1 MSDASDWRC
10 WRLVRH
16 IPVEGIVLGFLHAIA
31 AGSLISLRLVVNGRL
46 HLYNLPVLY
55 PCIITMFVG
64 AATTSTDALP
74 SLCWLMFCR
83 PCFVRLADA
92 LPPLLSYFDGCFAV
106 MLVTCWSSST
116 DALPSW

>member
-31 AGSLISLRLVVNGRL
+31 AGSLISLRLVVSGRL

-55 PCIITMFVG
+55 RRIIIMFVG
-64 AATTSTDALP
+64 AVSTKTDDLP
-74 SLCWLMFCR
+74 LLCWWMLCR
-83 PCFVRLADA
+83 PCFVRLADV
-92 LPPLLSYFDGCFAV
+92 LPPLLSYFDGCFAI
-106 MLVTCWSSST
+106 MFATYWSSST

>member
-31 AGSLISLRLVVNGRL
+31 AGSLISLRLVVSGRL
-46 HLYNLPVLY
+46 HLYNLHVLY
-55 PCIITMFVG
+55 RRIITMFVG

-74 SLCWLMFCR
+74 LLCWRMFCR

-92 LPPLLSYFDGCFAV
+92 LPLLLSYFDGCFAV
-106 MLVTCWSSST
+106 MLATYWSSST

>member
-10 WRLVRH
+10 GRLVHH

-31 AGSLISLRLVVNGRL
+31 TVSLISLRLVVSGRL

-55 PCIITMFVG
+55 RRIIIMFVG
-64 AATTSTDALP
+64 AVSTKTDDLP
-74 SLCWLMFCR
+74 LLCWWMLCR
-83 PCFVRLADA
+83 PCFVRLADV
-92 LPPLLSYFDGCFAV
+92 LPPLLSYFDGCFAI
-106 MLVTCWSSST
+106 MFATYWSSST